1 MTVRVA
7 GPPPGRGLPEVDP
20 QRLRARAE
28 AVLRALDRE
37 EAELSVALLD
47 DPEMAALNAEY
58 RGAERPTDVLS
69 FSLTEGEHT
78 GFRGGLLGDVVI
90 GLAVAERQAREQ
102 RVPLDDE
109 LARLLIHGVLH
120 LLGHDHEE
128 PEEARRMREEEERLW
143 KAIATSRA

>member
-7 GPPPGRGLPEVDP
+7 GPPHGCGLPEVDP
-20 QRLRARAE
+20 ERLRVRAE
-28 AVLRALDRE
+28 AVLRALRRE
-37 EAELSVALLD
+37 EAELSIAMLD
-47 DPEMAALNAEY
+47 DPEMAALTAEY
-58 RGAERPTDVLS
+58 RGADRPTDGLS
-69 FSLTEGEHT
+69 FSLPEGEHP
-78 GFRGGLLGDVVI
+78 GFGGGLLGDVVI